1 MAAAV
6 VVSAAGLIE
15 MAQPKSEWEQQMQ
28 HLDAEIRRLEAE
40 FNMYFAGRLPR
51 PPWETR
57 TRVTALV
64 KKYDQGYIR
73 NTADRFRFETLQARF
88 QKFIDICD
96 RQMTMREMGRTLPGT
111 KRTTEPEPSA
121 AQGAHGAQ
129 GTQGAQ
135 DAHGAQGAPTTAER
149 AREAAEK
156 ANEKVVK
163 FGRADAGADSR
174 VKELY
179 EQLAAAKKQVGE
191 APVAYERVAAL
202 VKAQVTKFADEGT
215 NVAFRIALKDGKVS
229 LTVKPEK
236 GGE

>member
-1 MAAAV
+1 
-6 VVSAAGLIE
+6 
-15 MAQPKSEWEQQMQ
+15 MAQPKSEFEKQMQ

-40 FNMYFAGRLPR
+40 YNMFFAGRLPR

-64 KKYDQGYIR
+64 KRHDQGFIR

-88 QKFIDICD
+88 HKFIEICD
-96 RQMTMREMGRTLPGT
+96 RQLNAREMGRAVPGA
-111 KRTTEPEPSA
+111 KRASHVAPPA
-121 AQGAHGAQ
+121 AP
-129 GTQGAQ
+129 
-135 DAHGAQGAPTTAER
+135 PTPA
-149 AREAAEK
+149 EAARQSAEK
-156 ANEKVVK
+156 HAEKTEKVVT
-163 FGRADAGADSR
+163 FGRGDAGADER

-202 VKAQVTKFADEGT
+202 VKAQVTKFGDDNT
-215 NVAFRIALKDGKVS
+215 NVAFKIALKDGKVS

-236 GGE
+236 E

>member
-1 MAAAV
+1 MAPP
-6 VVSAAGLIE
+6 I
-15 MAQPKSEWEQQMQ
+15 SEWEKQMK

-88 QKFIDICD
+88 QKFIDLCD
-96 RQMTMREMGRTLPGT
+96 RQMTMREMGRPLPGA
-111 KRTTEPEPSA
+111 KRAS
-121 AQGAHGAQ
+121 QGAAPTGRGQETEQNSSGAP
-129 GTQGAQ
+129 GAPG
-135 DAHGAQGAPTTAER
+135 APGAQGANGAPGAKSAGER
-149 AREAAEK
+149 AREVTEK
-156 ANEKVVK
+156 KADTGEKVVK
-163 FGRADAGADSR
+163 FGRAEAGADSR

-202 VKAQVTKFADEGT
+202 VKAQVSKFADEGT
-215 NVAFRIALKDGKVS
+215 KVAFKIALKDGKVS

-236 GGE
+236 GE

>member
-1 MAAAV
+1 
-6 VVSAAGLIE
+6 
-15 MAQPKSEWEQQMQ
+15 MAQPKSEFEKQMQ
-28 HLDAEIRRLEAE
+28 HLDSEIRRLEAE

-64 KKYDQGYIR
+64 KRHDQSYIQ
-73 NTADRFRFETLQARF
+73 NTADRFRFESLQARF
-88 QKFIDICD
+88 SKFIEICD
-96 RQMTMREMGRTLPGT
+96 RQMTMREMGRSLPGT
-111 KRTTEPEPSA
+111 KRTSAAAAPSA
-121 AQGAHGAQ
+121 PVAGKAA
-129 GTQGAQ
+129 TEEKPAP
-135 DAHGAQGAPTTAER
+135 APTAQAAAAER
-149 AREAAEK
+149 AREAAET

-163 FGRADAGADSR
+163 FGRADAAADSR

-215 NVAFRIALKDGKVS
+215 NVAFKIALKDGKVS

-236 GGE
+236 GE

>member
-6 VVSAAGLIE
+6 VVSAAGLID
-15 MAQPKSEWEQQMQ
+15 MAQPRSEWDKQMQ

-40 FNMYFAGRLPR
+40 YNMFFAGRLPR
-51 PPWETR
+51 PPFETKN
-57 TRVTALV
+57 RVHALV
-64 KKYDQGYIR
+64 KKHDNSFIR
-73 NTADRFRFETLQARF
+73 NTADRFRFETLQTRYY
-88 QKFIDICD
+88 KFMELVDK
-96 RQMTMREMGRTLPGT
+96 QMTARELGRPMIGRPGAAPP
-111 KRTTEPEPSA
+111 KAPAQPPPAEA
-121 AQGAHGAQ
+121 AQSAHGA
-129 GTQGAQ
+129 
-135 DAHGAQGAPTTAER
+135 GAPASAADR

-156 ANEKVVK
+156 AAEKVVK
-163 FGRADAGADSR
+163 FGRADAVADSR

-215 NVAFRIALKDGKVS
+215 NVAFKIALKDGKVS

-236 GGE
+236 GEG

>member
-1 MAAAV
+1 MAPP
-6 VVSAAGLIE
+6 I
-15 MAQPKSEWEQQMQ
+15 SEWEKQMK

-96 RQMTMREMGRTLPGT
+96 RQMTMREMGRSLPGA
-111 KRTTEPEPSA
+111 KRTSQGAMPSA
-121 AQGAHGAQ
+121 LAQEAEHNAQGAK
-129 GTQGAQ
+129 
-135 DAHGAQGAPTTAER
+135 GAPGAKSVVER
-149 AREAAEK
+149 AREVAEK
-156 ANEKVVK
+156 KADQGEKVVK

-202 VKAQVTKFADEGT
+202 VKAQVSKFADEST
-215 NVAFRIALKDGKVS
+215 KVAFKIALKDGKVS

-236 GGE
+236 GE

>member
-1 MAAAV
+1 
-6 VVSAAGLIE
+6 
-15 MAQPKSEWEQQMQ
+15 MAQPKSEFEKQMQ

-64 KKYDQGYIR
+64 KRHDQSYIQ
-73 NTADRFRFETLQARF
+73 NTADRFRFESLQARF
-88 QKFIDICD
+88 AKFIEICD
-96 RQMTMREMGRTLPGT
+96 RQMTMREMGRSLPGT
-111 KRTTEPEPSA
+111 KRTSA
-121 AQGAHGAQ
+121 AAPPAPAAEKAATEEKQGP
-129 GTQGAQ
+129 
-135 DAHGAQGAPTTAER
+135 APTAQAAAAER
-149 AREAAEK
+149 AREAAET
-156 ANEKVVK
+156 AHEKVVK
-163 FGRADAGADSR
+163 FGRADAAADSR

-215 NVAFRIALKDGKVS
+215 NVAFKIALKDGKVS

-236 GGE
+236 GE